1 MPSRRSIRRIVL
13 AAALV
18 LMVAVFVPPM
28 IKLTRFRKS
37 IVAAIGAG
45 LGRQVSVREVRL
57 RLFPQPGLQLEGFV
71 VQDDPAFS
79 AEPVLHAEEVTAILR
94 WSSLWRWRPEIGSL
108 TLRSPTGAQPWS
120 LNVVRRQDGQ
130 WNLQSLLLR
139 ASQAPAAPTTKVRPE
154 ARLRFPYIEG
164 DGGRINFKS
173 GVEKKVYA
181 LNEADFALWLAS
193 ENEWNMR
200 LRARPM
206 RSDASLSDTGTV
218 EVSGAFGRAARLD
231 QTPLRLR
238 LSLRAAQLGQLTR
251 LIYGRDRGWRG
262 SVNLAANLTGT
273 PQDLRLSGAG
283 SIDDFRRYD
292 IMLPDTLRLAANCT
306 AQYRWQAQE
315 LSHLD
320 CRMQDGELALR
331 GSITGLQ
338 RYDLA
343 LVAEQVPMADL
354 ARLARHAKFALPPD
368 LTAAGALDAE
378 FAYRTGPGQQGWAG
392 AGSTSDFVLRS
403 GVLGQELK
411 LGTIKFEVGPGK
423 AIIQPKT
430 VGRRRS
436 LYPAPAAIDGGAGLR
451 LVLAAFPVALGGT
464 ALATVH
470 ASFSATDYNLG
481 VEGDAELQRLFRVAR
496 GLGLRAPALGASGSA
511 KLGLQIAGNWTGF
524 TPPVATGSM
533 QLRNVSVLLAG
544 VQRPAHVR
552 SANAVL
558 LPDEVQVGNLEAA
571 FAGSHISVEGSL
583 ALPRVC
589 APAQSCPVRFDL
601 HSNEISLEELNRL
614 LNPQL
619 QRVPWYRVLAG
630 DTGAVPAR
638 FAAHGRI
645 RADHLVLKELELQ
658 HVVAQAEL
666 RDRTLHLSDLRAD
679 TLGGKLRA
687 EWRADFTGAEPVY
700 SGSGTLERVALPQVA
715 ALTHDPWATGTGS
728 GSFKLELAGWSAAE
742 LAQSAQGVLNFEWQN
757 GTLQHVAL
765 NGDGAPLR
773 LKRFTGRALL
783 ADRRLEFQQSSIETA
798 DGIYAVSGTAS
809 LGKLELRLMD
819 RKSHGY
825 AVSVTLEKPHVTALS
840 ASEMQAAIG
849 K

>member
-1 MPSRRSIRRIVL
+1 M
-13 AAALV
+13 
-18 LMVAVFVPPM
+18 
-28 IKLTRFRKS
+28 
-37 IVAAIGAG
+37 
-45 LGRQVSVREVRL
+45 
-57 RLFPQPGLQLEGFV
+57 
-71 VQDDPAFS
+71 
-79 AEPVLHAEEVTAILR
+79 
-94 WSSLWRWRPEIGSL
+94 
-108 TLRSPTGAQPWS
+108 
-120 LNVVRRQDGQ
+120 
-130 WNLQSLLLR
+130 
-139 ASQAPAAPTTKVRPE
+139 
-154 ARLRFPYIEG
+154 
-164 DGGRINFKS
+164 
-173 GVEKKVYA
+173 
-181 LNEADFALWLAS
+181 
-193 ENEWNMR
+193 
-200 LRARPM
+200 
-206 RSDASLSDTGTV
+206 
-218 EVSGAFGRAARLD
+218 
-231 QTPLRLR
+231 
-238 LSLRAAQLGQLTR
+238 
-251 LIYGRDRGWRG
+251 
-262 SVNLAANLTGT
+262 
-273 PQDLRLSGAG
+273 
-283 SIDDFRRYD
+283 
-292 IMLPDTLRLAANCT
+292 
-306 AQYRWQAQE
+306 
-315 LSHLD
+315 
-320 CRMQDGELALR
+320 
-331 GSITGLQ
+331 
-338 RYDLA
+338 
-343 LVAEQVPMADL
+343 
-354 ARLARHAKFALPPD
+354 
-368 LTAAGALDAE
+368 
-378 FAYRTGPGQQGWAG
+378 
-392 AGSTSDFVLRS
+392 
-403 GVLGQELK
+403 
-411 LGTIKFEVGPGK
+411 
-423 AIIQPKT
+423 
-430 VGRRRS
+430 
-436 LYPAPAAIDGGAGLR
+436 
-451 LVLAAFPVALGGT
+451 
-464 ALATVH
+464 
-470 ASFSATDYNLG
+470 
-481 VEGDAELQRLFRVAR
+481 
-496 GLGLRAPALGASGSA
+496 
-511 KLGLQIAGNWTGF
+511 
-524 TPPVATGSM
+524 
-533 QLRNVSVLLAG
+533 
-544 VQRPAHVR
+544 R

-658 HVVAQAEL
+658 HVVAQPEL

-825 AVSVTLEKPHVTALS
+825 AVSGTLEKPHVTALS